1 MPFQIKPIYRCNLSG
16 NLHWRKWDSEEYV
29 IFNAASGQ
37 THFLNILGFET
48 LMLLQKKPLNIFEL
62 GRQLSLKFEDFLLDE
77 ETQTYIENMLVD
89 LDNLGLV
96 EVCFL

>member
-1 MPFQIKPIYRCNLSG
+1 
-16 NLHWRKWDSEEYV
+16 
-29 IFNAASGQ
+29 
-37 THFLNILGFET
+37 
-48 LMLLQKKPLNIFEL
+48 MLLQKKPLNIFEL